1 MKICLTL
8 NLTPPMNN
16 KQFALVLALSVFV
29 VGFVAGVLFSRT
41 ILFSASKIE
50 SLAEQRAMEKLEAL
64 RKATDKRIEILR
76 DSLLRQ
82 EKDKLIFDYKRII
95 TSDDAKFK
103 KRIDEILDSL
113 YSAGGLGK

>member
-1 MKICLTL
+1 
-8 NLTPPMNN
+8 MNN
-16 KQFALVLALSVFV
+16 KQFILILTLSVFV
-29 VGFVAGVLFSRT
+29 IGFVSGVFFSKS
-41 ILFSASKIE
+41 ILFSASRIE
-50 SLAEQRAMEKLEAL
+50 SLAEQRAMEKLEML

-95 TSDDAKFK
+95 TSDDVKIT

-113 YSAGGLGK
+113 YSASGLDK

>member
-1 MKICLTL
+1 
-8 NLTPPMNN
+8 MNN
-16 KQFALVLALSVFV
+16 KQFLLVLALSVFV
-29 VGFVAGVLFSRT
+29 VGFVSGVFFSKS

-50 SLAEQRAMEKLEAL
+50 SLAEQRAMEKLEVL
-64 RKATDKRIEILR
+64 RKATDKRITIFR

-95 TSDDAKFK
+95 TSDDIKFT

-113 YSAGGLGK
+113 YNAGGFGK